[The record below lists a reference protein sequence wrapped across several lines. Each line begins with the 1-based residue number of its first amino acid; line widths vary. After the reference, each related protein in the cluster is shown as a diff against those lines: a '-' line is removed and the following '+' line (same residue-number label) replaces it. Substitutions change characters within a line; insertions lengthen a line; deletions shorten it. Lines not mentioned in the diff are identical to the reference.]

1 MFFIILAKKSNQQK
15 ISKKQLQIFINQF
28 FRCIYKNKLMNLS
41 SLEIDIVSV
50 KSSKIDTI
58 DFNNLPF
65 GNVFTDHMF
74 TCDCVDNVWQKPQ
87 ISPYAPFLI
96 DPSSK
101 VFHYGQAIFE
111 GMKAY
116 KDEQNEVWL
125 FRPDQNFERFNKSAV
140 RMAMP
145 EVPEEIF
152 MQGLHQLVKMEE
164 QWVQK
169 GLGNTLYIRPF
180 MIATG
185 TGVIAAPSNQYRFMI
200 ILSPAKSYYSGD
212 VKVIIAEHY
221 SRAANGG
228 IGAAKAAGNYS
239 AQFYPTKL
247 ANDNGFQQVI
257 WTDDATHTKLEEAGT
272 MNVFFRINDTL
283 CTAPTSERILDGITR
298 KSLIDIANQE
308 GIAVKIESVLVSELI
323 DAYKNGS
330 LKEIFGSGTA
340 AVVSPIVGFSY
351 QDIYYELPKIEDSFA
366 KKLKEKLTNIQY
378 NIDKDNFNWTVK
390 V

>member
-1 MFFIILAKKSNQQK
+1 MSLKSA
-15 ISKKQLQIFINQF
+15 
-28 FRCIYKNKLMNLS
+28 
-41 SLEIDIVSV
+41 LEIDIV
-50 KSSKIDTI
+50 KATTSKIDSV
-58 DFNNLPF
+58 DFENLLF
-65 GNVFTDHMF
+65 GNIFTDHMLI
-74 TCDCVDNVWQKPQ
+74 CDFREGTWQKP
-87 ISPYAPFLI
+87 IIKPYEPFMI
-96 DPSSK
+96 DPSAK

-116 KDEQNEVWL
+116 KDENDAVWL
-125 FRPDQNFERFNKSAV
+125 FRPDENFARFNKSAV

-152 MQGLHQLVKMEE
+152 IDGLKTILEIEKDWVK
-164 QWVQK
+164 K

-180 MIATG
+180 MIAIG
-185 TGVIAAPSNQYRFMI
+185 SGVIAQPSTQYRFMI
-200 ILSPAKSYYSGD
+200 ILSPAKSYYSGE

-247 ANDNGFQQVI
+247 ANEKGFQQII

-283 CTAPTSERILDGITR
+283 LTAPTSERILDGVTR
-298 KSLIDIANQE
+298 KSLIELAKRDGLNVEVRA
-308 GIAVKIESVLVSELI
+308 VLVDELVNAAK
-323 DAYKNGS
+323 DGS
-330 LKEIFGSGTA
+330 LKEIFGAGTA
-340 AVVSPIVGFSY
+340 AVVSPIVAFSY
-351 QDIYYELPKIEDSFA
+351 QGNEYQLPKIENSFA
-366 KKLKEKLTNIQY
+366 IQLKEDLTKIQY
-378 NIDKDNFNWTVK
+378 KLAEDTFGWTVK

>member
-1 MFFIILAKKSNQQK
+1 MSL
-15 ISKKQLQIFINQF
+15 
-28 FRCIYKNKLMNLS
+28 KNT
-41 SLEIDIVSV
+41 LEIDIVRAT
-50 KSSKIDTI
+50 SSKIESI
-58 DFNNLPF
+58 DFENLAF
-65 GNVFTDHMF
+65 GNVFTDHMLL
-74 TCDCVDNVWQKPQ
+74 CDFKDGSWQKP
-87 ISPYAPFLI
+87 IIKPYAPFMI
-96 DPSSK
+96 DPSAK

-116 KDEQNEVWL
+116 KDENDAVWL
-125 FRPDQNFERFNKSAV
+125 FRPDENFSRFNKSAI

-152 MQGLHQLVKMEE
+152 IDGLKTILDIERNWVK
-164 QWVQK
+164 K
-169 GLGNTLYIRPF
+169 GVGNTLYIRPF
-180 MIATG
+180 MIAIG
-185 TGVIAAPSNQYRFMI
+185 SGVIAQPSSQYRFMI
-200 ILSPAKSYYSGD
+200 ILSPARSYYSGE

-247 ANDNGFQQVI
+247 ANEQGYQQII

-283 CTAPTSERILDGITR
+283 YTAPTSERILDGVTR
-298 KSLIDIANQE
+298 KSLIDLAKRD
-308 GIAVKIESVLVSELI
+308 GINVEVRSVLVEELI
-323 DAYKNGS
+323 NAAKNGT

-340 AVVSPIVGFSY
+340 AVVSPIVAFSY
-351 QDIYYELPKIEDSFA
+351 QGTEYQLPKIENSLA
-366 KKLKEKLTNIQY
+366 IQLKEKLTKIQY
-378 NIDKDNFNWTVK
+378 KLSEDTFGWTVE

>member
-1 MFFIILAKKSNQQK
+1 MFVCDF
-15 ISKKQLQIFINQF
+15 
-28 FRCIYKNKLMNLS
+28 KN
-41 SLEIDIVSV
+41 
-50 KSSKIDTI
+50 
-58 DFNNLPF
+58 
-65 GNVFTDHMF
+65 GA
-74 TCDCVDNVWQKPQ
+74 WQKPQ
-87 ISPYAPFLI
+87 ITPYQPFLL
-96 DPSSK
+96 DPSAK

-116 KDEQNEVWL
+116 KDENDDVWL

-145 EVPEEIF
+145 EVDENIF
-152 MQGLHQLVKMEE
+152 MNGLHTLIDLERNWVK
-164 QWVQK
+164 K

-180 MIATG
+180 MIAIG
-185 TGVIAAPSNQYRFMI
+185 SGVIAAPSSQYRFMI
-200 ILSPAKSYYSGD
+200 ILSPAKSYYSGE

-247 ANDNGFQQVI
+247 ANDKGFQQII

-283 CTAPTSERILDGITR
+283 FTAPLSERILDGVTR
-298 KSLIDIANQE
+298 KSLIEIAQRD
-308 GIAVKIESVLVSELI
+308 GIKVEEKSVLVTELVE
-323 DAYKNGS
+323 AAKNGT
-330 LKEIFGSGTA
+330 LKEVFGAGTA
-340 AVVSPIVGFSY
+340 AVVNPIVGFSY
-351 QDIYYELPKIEDSFA
+351 QDVYYELPKIEKSIA
-366 KKLKEKLTNIQY
+366 MQLKETITNIQY
-378 NIDKDNFNWTVK
+378 KLAEDTFGWTVK